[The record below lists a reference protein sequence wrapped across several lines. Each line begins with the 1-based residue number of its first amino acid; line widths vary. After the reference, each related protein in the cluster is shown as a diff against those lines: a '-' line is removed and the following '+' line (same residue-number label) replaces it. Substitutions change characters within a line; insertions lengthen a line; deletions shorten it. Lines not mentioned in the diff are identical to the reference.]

1 MSSQQRIAFGRR
13 NLDSWTDTT
22 FRRLAAY
29 FSDLFYNFG
38 YQAGKRLFM
47 DKKANSTTD
56 GYRHFCAAFLQSLQ
70 KKNFTGEG
78 SYTHML
84 GSISEF
90 FGKSTG
96 NPVTRR
102 QFITDIF
109 KCYTPS
115 DMHTSINDDNMRTFV
130 RDVMLNICNK
140 IVDRIVNENIVSIID
155 EREKKEGQIVLTED
169 IINILVAERETTM
182 AKFITGQK
190 QQPSIDVGYYNLL
203 RTEYEKELQLRQE
216 MLQQMQQLHQQNE
229 LMKHESLRLIEICRE
244 LERKNKALKGEVAR
258 LENNIYELKHQ
269 PTVSRVGGNP
279 NYVSLPRDSGHAN
292 KIINEPPTNDNSP
305 RFEDPEDFAENVD
318 SAAQLEPQNDF
329 EDDFEKVSQV
339 PPRPVTGDSSGGLQ
353 LAEPEQVEQRP
364 TEPKPANPKQ
374 TESQKPVVDTTEKK
388 KRGRKKKE
396 APETKNQDS
405 KTPNSANQ
413 TNSVNQT
420 LPLAT
425 DMGPTDDIF
434 DSF

>member
-13 NLDSWTDTT
+13 NLDSGTDAI
-22 FRRLAAY
+22 FKRLAAY

-70 KKNFTGEG
+70 KKSFTGEG

-96 NPVTRR
+96 NPMTRG
-102 QFITDIF
+102 QFISDIF

-115 DMHTSINDDNMRTFV
+115 DMHATISNDDMRTFV

-155 EREKKEGQIVLTED
+155 EREKKESQIVLTED

-190 QQPSIDVGYYNLL
+190 QHPSIDMGYYNLL
-203 RTEYEKELQLRQE
+203 RAEYEKELQLKQE

-244 LERKNKALKGEVAR
+244 LERKNKALKSEVAR
-258 LENNIYELKHQ
+258 LENTVYEMKQ
-269 PTVSRVGGNP
+269 TSTVSRVGGNA
-279 NYVSLPRDSGHAN
+279 NYVNLPRDSGHTTTQ
-292 KIINEPPTNDNSP
+292 INEPPTNDNSP
-305 RFEDPEDFAENVD
+305 RFEEPEDFIDISN
-318 SAAQLEPQNDF
+318 SIEPQNDF
-329 EDDFEKVSQV
+329 ESDFEKVSQI
-339 PPRPVTGDSSGGLQ
+339 PPRSS
-353 LAEPEQVEQRP
+353 EPEPSDSRPSDSRSGERHVSNQRSTEQP
-364 TEPKPANPKQ
+364 TANQPSAA
-374 TESQKPVVDTTEKK
+374 TESQKPLIDNVAEKK

-396 APETKNQDS
+396 TSETKNIQQS
-405 KTPNSANQ
+405 
-413 TNSVNQT
+413 QT

-425 DMGPTDDIF
+425 DMGPRDDIF

>member
-13 NLDSWTDTT
+13 NLDSGTDAI
-22 FRRLAAY
+22 FKRLAAY

-70 KKNFTGEG
+70 KKSFTGEG

-96 NPVTRR
+96 NPMTRG
-102 QFITDIF
+102 QFISDIF

-115 DMHTSINDDNMRTFV
+115 DMHATISNDDMRTFV

-155 EREKKEGQIVLTED
+155 EREKKESQIVLTED

-190 QQPSIDVGYYNLL
+190 QHPSIDMGYYNLL
-203 RTEYEKELQLRQE
+203 RAEYEKELQLKQE

-258 LENNIYELKHQ
+258 LENTVYEMKQ
-269 PTVSRVGGNP
+269 TSTVSRVGGNA
-279 NYVSLPRDSGHAN
+279 NYVNLPRDSGHTTTQ
-292 KIINEPPTNDNSP
+292 INEPPTNDNSP
-305 RFEDPEDFAENVD
+305 RFEEPEDFIDTSN
-318 SAAQLEPQNDF
+318 SIEPQNDF
-329 EDDFEKVSQV
+329 ESDFEKVSQI
-339 PPRPVTGDSSGGLQ
+339 PPRSS
-353 LAEPEQVEQRP
+353 EPEPSDSRPSERHVSDQRSTEQP
-364 TEPKPANPKQ
+364 TANQPSAA
-374 TESQKPVVDTTEKK
+374 TESQKPLIDNTTEKK

-396 APETKNQDS
+396 TPETKNIQPS
-405 KTPNSANQ
+405 
-413 TNSVNQT
+413 QT

-425 DMGPTDDIF
+425 DMGPRDDIF